1 MNDLYGDIAAEVAR
15 IKTELET
22 VKGAIEYKGGTST
35 GKIANIA
42 NEIKAV
48 GMEVDDLGFIRY
60 RNPSRVFCMDDIGIE
75 NDVLIPVLSEMFGY
89 DYYDM
94 EDLEFS
100 VEHNASGYRLVAYDK
115 FALTVS
121 FTSPYKSKASELG
134 IVGTEDGK
142 KYGLHWAG
150 ATGEI
155 KTYYF
160 KSAKEI
166 ERFFKPYGLDRG
178 TRMMQVGQD
187 KITASMV
194 TYINVP
200 EVLQTTG
207 LVTNFPLLEYVEG
220 METATSLPTEF
231 LMACYSINGDLSFNI
246 SSIPNNFM
254 CDCYFFNKNITLKN
268 ATQIGDNCWKNCYG
282 MVSFPTFEKVI
293 TRMGSECFSF
303 CEAISDAPTFCS
315 NLTTIPAYFMRG
327 CGSLEGDLN
336 LSKATSIGS
345 NFRNDVYVE
354 KLHITLNLKWNNI
367 GGYFYNNS
375 GISELP
381 TGIQSGNINGGLLC
395 GARLLDDIEISGSL
409 YSSTPTSLSGIKGNG
424 HKITF
429 LDSAS
434 TSSVFANN
442 SSNVMNYD
450 DIVVE
455 FPVATSLN
463 NYMLKNATGSVKI
476 IAPNAKLI
484 GEDFGRSTAQS
495 LVDEPLTIELVVA
508 DNCETK
514 TCFLANDVNRT
525 NVELLMDYG
534 KITVVGSSFLKNA
547 ILDEYLF
554 TNIEDAGDNF
564 MIGATFT
571 GTCDFVNLKAMGSSF
586 MNNIHGEVW
595 VENLVNLEK
604 VSGDMFKNT
613 VWHGEIDYSKVKE
626 LGTNYGNGETFPD
639 GIYLPNVTTISGQ
652 NVFANAVVTGD
663 VNLPALISTR
673 IGLLNG
679 SQVSGSI
686 IMPELTT
693 IYTETYQ
700 NNELFCNMTLGG
712 DVQLPKLSYMNNKST
727 SRPTNIFMSTIING
741 SVTVGDLDYVS
752 ALSFSKGIKGN
763 MTAGRVNNIEQ
774 SNLRWKVDGDLTVGF
789 VGAVPT
795 LSGTIGG
802 DVIITDFST
811 VGGTLSGKTFNNLI
825 VHCNR
830 SASKDGIPII
840 MGFQNIVVNGN
851 MEFMNEAEDGY
862 LRITGTNAFSGAKIY
877 GDAKFLSS
885 IATDKDTQESLGT
898 HFFYTG
904 YIQGDF
910 YIRFGGYTPEGKSF
924 PIFYWVGSGFMRGC
938 DFDGVIEFGEYDEDG
953 KVTKYSGAWGIEEE
967 FLYECPKFNHDVN
980 LSGMAE
986 VNPRRIGGDF
996 LGKCSSFNSN
1006 VISEPYSNSNVSDY
1020 DFGTDGEGVL
1030 ADCTALDHFPFV
1042 SISKTGAEYENLII
1056 EFGQGT
1062 LSGCTSLGEIYV
1074 DVLPSSKYGL
1084 GQDGGFMQGCTNLKA
1099 TFVLYRYGNI
1109 GTKYGDFKDCRY
1121 PVTIIDKRTSDYW
1134 KNAYPGLA
1142 YTVTDS
1148 SCEAYTEG
1156 HKIYAAAAYASSI
1169 ANKIPNSDVSP
1180 YRKIVY
1186 MGEPE

>member
-1 MNDLYGDIAAEVAR
+1 
-15 IKTELET
+15 
-22 VKGAIEYKGGTST
+22 
-35 GKIANIA
+35 
-42 NEIKAV
+42 
-48 GMEVDDLGFIRY
+48 
-60 RNPSRVFCMDDIGIE
+60 
-75 NDVLIPVLSEMFGY
+75 
-89 DYYDM
+89 
-94 EDLEFS
+94 
-100 VEHNASGYRLVAYDK
+100 
-115 FALTVS
+115 
-121 FTSPYKSKASELG
+121 
-134 IVGTEDGK
+134 
-142 KYGLHWAG
+142 
-150 ATGEI
+150 
-155 KTYYF
+155 
-160 KSAKEI
+160 
-166 ERFFKPYGLDRG
+166 
-178 TRMMQVGQD
+178 
-187 KITASMV
+187 
-194 TYINVP
+194 
-200 EVLQTTG
+200 
-207 LVTNFPLLEYVEG
+207 

-254 CDCYFFNKNITLKN
+254 CDCYFFNRNITFKN

-381 TGIQSGNINGGLLC
+381 TGIQTGNINGGLLC

-409 YSSTPTSLSGIKGNG
+409 YSSTPTSLSGMKGNG

-429 LDSAS
+429 LDSTH
-434 TSSVFANN
+434 TSSVFSNN

-455 FPVATSLN
+455 FPVVTSLD

-476 IAPNAKLI
+476 IAPNANLI

-495 LVDEPLTIELVVA
+495 LADKPLTIELVVA

-514 TCFLANDVNRT
+514 ASFLANDANRT

-547 ILDEYLF
+547 VLDEYLF

-564 MIGATFT
+564 MTGATFT
-571 GTCDFVNLKAMGSSF
+571 GTCDFVNLKAVGGSF
-586 MNNIHGEVW
+586 MNNINGEIW

-604 VSGDMFKNT
+604 VSGGMFKNT
-613 VWHGEIDYSKVKE
+613 VWHGEIDYSKVTT
-626 LGTNYGNGETFPD
+626 LGINYGNGETFPD
-639 GIYLPNVTTISGQ
+639 GIYLPNVTTVEGQ

-663 VNLPALISTR
+663 VNMPSLTSIRL
-673 IGLLNG
+673 GFFNN

-700 NNELFCNMTLGG
+700 NNEVFSSMTLGG

-727 SRPTNIFMSTIING
+727 RPTNIFMSTTING

-763 MTAGRVNNIEQ
+763 MTAGKIVKVDQ
-774 SNLRWKVDGDLTVGF
+774 DNLRWKVDGDLTVGF
-789 VGAVPT
+789 VNAVPAI
-795 LSGTIGG
+795 SGTIGG
-802 DVIITDFST
+802 DIFITDFSS
-811 VGGTLSGKTFNNLI
+811 VGGDFNGRTFNNNLI
-825 VHCNR
+825 IHCNR
-830 SASKDGIPII
+830 SASKDGIPTIA
-840 MGFQNIVVNGN
+840 GFQNTTVNGN
-851 MEFMNEAEDGY
+851 LEFKNEAEDGY
-862 LRITGTNAFSGAKIY
+862 LRIIGTSTFGNAKIY
-877 GDAKFLSS
+877 GDVKFLSD
-885 IATDKDTQESLGT
+885 IASDKDTEETLGLN
-898 HFFYTG
+898 FFYYG

-910 YIRFGGYTPEGKSF
+910 YIRFGGYTPEGQNE
-924 PIFYWVGSGFMRGC
+924 PIQYWVGSNFMRGC
-938 DFDGVIEFGEYDEDG
+938 DFDGVIEFGKYDEEG
-953 KVTKYSGAWGIEEE
+953 KVTEYSGVLGLSDM
-967 FLYECPKFNHDVN
+967 FLYECPSFNHDIN
-980 LSGMAE
+980 LSGMAKVE
-986 VNPRRIGGDF
+986 TRYPGGSF
-996 LGKCSSFNSN
+996 LGKCPSFNSN
-1006 VISEPYSNSNVSDY
+1006 IITEPAAGLDINEY
-1020 DFGTDGEGVL
+1020 DFDKTGTGPLGE
-1030 ADCTALDHFPFV
+1030 CTSLDHFPFV
-1042 SISKTGAEYENLII
+1042 SISKTGPEYENFII
-1056 EFGQGT
+1056 EFGQGAF
-1062 LSGCTSLGEIYV
+1062 SGCTSLGEMYV
-1074 DVLPSSKYGL
+1074 DVLPSSRYGL
-1084 GQDGGFMQGCTNLKA
+1084 GQYGGFMQGCTNLKA
-1099 TFVLYRYGNI
+1099 TFVLHNYGSI
-1109 GTKYGDFKDCRY
+1109 GTKYYDFKDCRY
-1121 PVTIIDKRTSDYW
+1121 PVTIIDKRTTDYW

-1142 YTVTDS
+1142 FTVTDS
-1148 SCEAYTEG
+1148 SYEAYTEG